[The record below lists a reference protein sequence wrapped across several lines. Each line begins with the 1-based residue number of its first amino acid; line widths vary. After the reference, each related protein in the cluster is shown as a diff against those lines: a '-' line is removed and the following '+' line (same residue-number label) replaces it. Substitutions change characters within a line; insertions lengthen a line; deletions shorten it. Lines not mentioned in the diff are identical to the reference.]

1 MNKAILMG
9 RIVRDPELRTTNSQV
24 PVATFT
30 IAIDRKFKSA
40 SGEREADFIPC
51 VAWRSQ
57 AEFVSKFFQKGNKI
71 LVVGS
76 IQARNWED
84 KDGNKRTTTEVIV
97 DEIYFVESKGQRSE
111 HHEVVNTADSDES
124 LPFDL

>member
-9 RIVRDPELRTTNSQV
+9 RVVRDPELRTTNSQV
-24 PVATFT
+24 PMATFT

-40 SGEREADFIPC
+40 SGEREADFILC

-76 IQARNWED
+76 IQSRNWED
-84 KDGNKRTTTEVIV
+84 KDENKRTTTEVIV
-97 DEIYFVESKGQRSE
+97 DEIYFVESKGQRSD
-111 HHEVVNTADSDES
+111 HHEAVNTADSDES

>member
-30 IAIDRKFKSA
+30 IATDRKFKSA
-40 SGEREADFIPC
+40 SGERESDFIPC

-84 KDGNKRTTTEVIV
+84 KDGNKRTATEVIV

-111 HHEVVNTADSDES
+111 HHEAVNAADSDES